1 MYVLN
6 TQERTI
12 KRFSN
17 TDLSIW
23 VNELIKYNRSLKS
36 YVFMSSKKEATKF
49 ITKQLKANNGWKR
62 LGKTIYGVL
71 CSGYCYRAIDNPI

>member
-1 MYVLN
+1 MTKFVTYANWETKMYVLN

-36 YVFMSSKKEATKF
+36 YLFMPTKKEATMF
-49 ITKQLKANNGWKR
+49 IKKQLKG
-62 LGKTIYGVL
+62 I
-71 CSGYCYRAIDNPI
+71 

>member
-17 TDLSIW
+17 KDLSIW

-36 YVFMSSKKEATKF
+36 YIFMSSKKDAAKF
-49 ITKQLKANNGWKR
+49 ITKQLKANNG
-62 LGKTIYGVL
+62 
-71 CSGYCYRAIDNPI
+71 

>member
-36 YVFMSSKKEATKF
+36 YVFMSTKKEATNF
-49 ITKQLKANNGWKR
+49 IKNQLKRNLNG
-62 LGKTIYGVL
+62 
-71 CSGYCYRAIDNPI
+71 

>member
-1 MYVLN
+1 MTKFVTYANWETKMYVLN

-36 YVFMSSKKEATKF
+36 YLFMPTKKEATNF
-49 ITKQLKANNGWKR
+49 IKNQLKRNLNG
-62 LGKTIYGVL
+62 
-71 CSGYCYRAIDNPI
+71 

>member
-1 MYVLN
+1 MLLKTLSTIKETKMYVLN

-17 TDLSIW
+17 KDLSIW

-36 YVFMSSKKEATKF
+36 YQFMSTKKEATNF
-49 ITKQLKANNGWKR
+49 IKNQLKRNLNG
-62 LGKTIYGVL
+62 
-71 CSGYCYRAIDNPI
+71 

>member
-1 MYVLN
+1 MEIYAIYPIIIKIAILN

-17 TDLSIW
+17 KDLSIW

-36 YVFMSSKKEATKF
+36 YLFMSTKKEATNF
-49 ITKQLKANNGWKR
+49 IKNQLKRNLNG
-62 LGKTIYGVL
+62 
-71 CSGYCYRAIDNPI
+71 

>member
-49 ITKQLKANNGWKR
+49 ITKQLKANNEWKR
-62 LGKTIYGVL
+62 LWKAIYGVL
-71 CSGYCYRAIDNPI
+71 CSGYCYGAIDNPI

>member
-17 TDLSIW
+17 KDLSIW

-62 LGKTIYGVL
+62 LGKAIYGLL
-71 CSGYCYRAIDNPI
+71 CSCYSYGIANNPI

>member
-12 KRFSN
+12 KRFSSH
-17 TDLSIW
+17 DLSIW

-36 YVFMSSKKEATKF
+36 YVFMATKKEAQSF
-49 ITKQLKANNGWKR
+49 IQKQRSQHVSL
-62 LGKTIYGVL
+62 
-71 CSGYCYRAIDNPI
+71 

>member
-62 LGKTIYGVL
+62 LGKAIYGVL
-71 CSGYCYRAIDNPI
+71 CSGYCYGAIDNPI

>member
-17 TDLSIW
+17 KDLSIW

-36 YVFMSSKKEATKF
+36 YVFISNIKDAEKF
-49 ITKQLKANNGWKR
+49 IQKQLKANNE
-62 LGKTIYGVL
+62 
-71 CSGYCYRAIDNPI
+71 

>member
-17 TDLSIW
+17 KDLSIW

-36 YVFMSSKKEATKF
+36 YIFMSSKKDAAKF
-49 ITKQLKANNGWKR
+49 IQKQLKANNG
-62 LGKTIYGVL
+62 
-71 CSGYCYRAIDNPI
+71 

>member
-17 TDLSIW
+17 KDLSIW

-36 YVFMSSKKEATKF
+36 YIFMSSKKDAAKF

-62 LGKTIYGVL
+62 LGKAIYGVL
-71 CSGYCYRAIDNPI
+71 CSSYCYGIIDNPI

>member
-17 TDLSIW
+17 TDLALW
-23 VNELIKYNRSLKS
+23 VNDLIKYNRSLKS
-36 YVFMSSKKEATKF
+36 YLFVSSKKEATNF
-49 ITKQLKANNGWKR
+49 IKKQLKANNG
-62 LGKTIYGVL
+62 
-71 CSGYCYRAIDNPI
+71 

>member
-17 TDLSIW
+17 KDLSIW
-23 VNELIKYNRSLKS
+23 VNDLIKYNRSLKS

-49 ITKQLKANNGWKR
+49 ITKQLKG
-62 LGKTIYGVL
+62 I
-71 CSGYCYRAIDNPI
+71 

>member
-36 YVFMSSKKEATKF
+36 YLFMPTKKEATNF
-49 ITKQLKANNGWKR
+49 IQKQLKANNGWKR
-62 LGKTIYGVL
+62 LWKAIYEFI
-71 CSGYCYRAIDNPI
+71 CRGYYNNYV

>member
-1 MYVLN
+1 MLLKTLLTIKETKMYVLN

-17 TDLSIW
+17 KDLSIW

-36 YVFMSSKKEATKF
+36 YQFMSTKKEATNF
-49 ITKQLKANNGWKR
+49 IKNQLKRNLNG
-62 LGKTIYGVL
+62 
-71 CSGYCYRAIDNPI
+71 

>member
-1 MYVLN
+1 MTKFVNYANWGTKMYVLN

-17 TDLSIW
+17 KDLSIW

-36 YVFMSSKKEATKF
+36 YLFMSTKKEAQSF
-49 ITKQLKANNGWKR
+49 ITKQLKANNG
-62 LGKTIYGVL
+62 
-71 CSGYCYRAIDNPI
+71 

>member
-17 TDLSIW
+17 KDLSIW

-36 YVFMSSKKEATKF
+36 YVFMSTKKEAELF
-49 ITKQLKANNGWKR
+49 IQKQLRSKNG
-62 LGKTIYGVL
+62 
-71 CSGYCYRAIDNPI
+71 

>member
-6 TQERTI
+6 IQERTI

-17 TDLSIW
+17 KDLSIW

-36 YVFMSSKKEATKF
+36 YLFMSTKKEAAKF
-49 ITKQLKANNGWKR
+49 IQKQLKANNEWKR
-62 LGKTIYGVL
+62 LWKAIYGVL
-71 CSGYCYRAIDNPI
+71 CSGYCYGAIDNPI

>member
-36 YVFMSSKKEATKF
+36 YLFMPTKKDATNF
-49 ITKQLKANNGWKR
+49 IQKQLKANNG
-62 LGKTIYGVL
+62 
-71 CSGYCYRAIDNPI
+71 

>member
-23 VNELIKYNRSLKS
+23 VNDMIKYNRSIKS
-36 YVFMSSKKEATKF
+36 YLFMPTKKDAQSF
-49 ITKQLKANNGWKR
+49 IKKQLKVNNG
-62 LGKTIYGVL
+62 L
-71 CSGYCYRAIDNPI
+71 

>member
-12 KRFSN
+12 KRFSSH
-17 TDLSIW
+17 DLALW

-36 YVFMSSKKEATKF
+36 YLFVSSKKEATNF
-49 ITKQLKANNGWKR
+49 IKKQLKANNG
-62 LGKTIYGVL
+62 
-71 CSGYCYRAIDNPI
+71 

>member
-17 TDLSIW
+17 TDLAQW
-23 VNELIKYNRSLKS
+23 VNSIIKYNSGLQN
-36 YVFMSSKKEATKF
+36 YLFMPTKKEATNF
-49 ITKQLKANNGWKR
+49 IKNQLKRNLNG
-62 LGKTIYGVL
+62 
-71 CSGYCYRAIDNPI
+71 

>member
-1 MYVLN
+1 MTKFVNYANWGTKMYVLN

-17 TDLSIW
+17 TDLAIW

-36 YVFMSSKKEATKF
+36 YLFMPTKKEAQSF
-49 ITKQLKANNGWKR
+49 IQKQLKANNG
-62 LGKTIYGVL
+62 
-71 CSGYCYRAIDNPI
+71 

>member
-36 YVFMSSKKEATKF
+36 YLFMPTKKEATNF
-49 ITKQLKANNGWKR
+49 IKNQLKRNLNG
-62 LGKTIYGVL
+62 
-71 CSGYCYRAIDNPI
+71 

>member
-17 TDLSIW
+17 KDLSIW

-36 YVFMSSKKEATKF
+36 YIFMSSKKEATKF
-49 ITKQLKANNGWKR
+49 IQKQIKR
-62 LGKTIYGVL
+62 I
-71 CSGYCYRAIDNPI
+71 

>member
-6 TQERTI
+6 IQERTI

-17 TDLSIW
+17 KDLSIW

-36 YVFMSSKKEATKF
+36 YVFMYSKKEATKF
-49 ITKQLKANNGWKR
+49 IQKQLKANNGWKR
-62 LGKTIYGVL
+62 PRKTIYGVL
-71 CSGYCYRAIDNPI
+71 YSSYRYGIIDNPI